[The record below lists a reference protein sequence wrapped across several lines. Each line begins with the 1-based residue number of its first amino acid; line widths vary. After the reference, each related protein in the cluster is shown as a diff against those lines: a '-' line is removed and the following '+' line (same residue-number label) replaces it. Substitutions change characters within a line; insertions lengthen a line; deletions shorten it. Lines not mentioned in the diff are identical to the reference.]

1 MALTRNSTFTDPQI
15 ENEFQYLF
23 KNCDFNN
30 VEVDLKVKN
39 GKYLYLY
46 SPDNTES
53 IYIYHNGS
61 DVIYQPTTGSHLF
74 LGGHALYVY
83 DTTNA
88 DFLKSEHDGTD
99 GIVSTNAGNVKL
111 APTAYVV
118 LSSSKTTTGDPSGEE
133 GMLYINTFDNAV
145 RMYAD
150 GAWRDL
156 TSW

>member
-53 IYIYHNGS
+53 IYIYHGGT
-61 DVIYQPTTGSHLF
+61 DAFYWTTTGGHLF

-83 DTTNA
+83 DSTNA
-88 DFLKSEHDGTD
+88 DFVKWEHDGTD
-99 GIVSTNAGNVKL
+99 AIGTVNAGDLYLNIAGNLKFGTHAAVTTETLSGYITVKDAAGNTRKL
-111 APTAYVV
+111 GVV
-118 LSSSKTTTGDPSGEE
+118 S
-133 GMLYINTFDNAV
+133 
-145 RMYAD
+145 
-150 GAWRDL
+150 
-156 TSW
+156 